1 MELNVRE
8 GLARCKAPSRSFLF
22 SDIEGSTRH
31 WELHR
36 DAMEEALHLHDA
48 RMRTA
53 IDQCGGRVFKTVGDA
68 FCAVFPSAESAL
80 YGALAAQRAV
90 TREDWSTVGGL
101 QVRMAIHTGIVEE
114 RDGDYFGPALNRVAR
129 LVAIGHG
136 NQILISATSAEA
148 TRDRLP
154 AGASLHDLGLHTLR
168 DLEEPEHVYQLVA
181 KDLPADFPP
190 LRSLEILRGNL
201 PLQLT
206 SFIGRQS
213 QVVEITALLAAA
225 RLVTIVG
232 AGGIGKTRTAV
243 QVAGELAATYNDGA
257 WFIDLA
263 PITDSNLVASA
274 LASVFDVR
282 ERGGSRPLIDEVA
295 LALREKT
302 ALLILDNC
310 EQVATAAAEAIWHIL
325 RHCPKIVIL
334 ATSREP
340 LRVDGEE
347 TYGLPSLSLPP
358 DCKGIAAERA
368 LHYEAVALFVSRA
381 KSAQKEFAL
390 TDGNAPLV
398 ADIVRR
404 LDGIALAIELAAP
417 RVRAFSVREL
427 AKRLDDRLTLLT
439 SGNRTELPRH
449 QTLHALIEWSYELL
463 NEAEQTLF
471 RRLSIF
477 CGNFTLDAAQA
488 VCSDDC
494 GDQEEVPSLISALVE
509 KSLVAPEAGDGEQLY
524 RLLESTR
531 QYAFERLT
539 LACESDSAASRHC
552 RYFVTAAERASNE
565 TYEMPTD
572 LWVARHRA
580 DLENYRAAIDWG
592 LSQSNDACA
601 GAAIVAD
608 LRRLWGNLLPSEGRA
623 LLARAMTVVSAAA
636 TPRLRGR
643 LVLAA
648 AYVGEGRSGRVE
660 VRADELAQAVLVF
673 AGANDHVRQIDA
685 LRMLAFSL
693 GRSGEIAE
701 ALARFDEAL
710 VLARA
715 FSHPWL
721 VASTLIDLSSWLSES
736 GNRERATN
744 LLDEAMAIY
753 KRQGDR
759 PGIAMALFQMAEM
772 RFAENDVYGALTN
785 VREALAIGR
794 TLSDDRFLGLFLHN
808 KAAYLLAAG
817 DVNEAALCAREA
829 LAVALRRG
837 ALLFQTFAIEDL
849 AQVNARSGDVHRA
862 ARLIGYANAHYARQ
876 GLAREF
882 TEQFGYEQTA
892 SILQAALPEAQ
903 LASLMAEGA
912 NLDETTAITEATG
925 TPV

>member
-1 MELNVRE
+1 M
-8 GLARCKAPSRSFLF
+8 
-22 SDIEGSTRH
+22 
-31 WELHR
+31 
-36 DAMEEALHLHDA
+36 
-48 RMRTA
+48 
-53 IDQCGGRVFKTVGDA
+53 
-68 FCAVFPSAESAL
+68 
-80 YGALAAQRAV
+80 
-90 TREDWSTVGGL
+90 
-101 QVRMAIHTGIVEE
+101 
-114 RDGDYFGPALNRVAR
+114 
-129 LVAIGHG
+129 
-136 NQILISATSAEA
+136 
-148 TRDRLP
+148 
-154 AGASLHDLGLHTLR
+154 
-168 DLEEPEHVYQLVA
+168 
-181 KDLPADFPP
+181 
-190 LRSLEILRGNL
+190 
-201 PLQLT
+201 
-206 SFIGRQS
+206 
-213 QVVEITALLAAA
+213 
-225 RLVTIVG
+225 
-232 AGGIGKTRTAV
+232 
-243 QVAGELAATYNDGA
+243 
-257 WFIDLA
+257 
-263 PITDSNLVASA
+263 
-274 LASVFDVR
+274 
-282 ERGGSRPLIDEVA
+282 
-295 LALREKT
+295 
-302 ALLILDNC
+302 
-310 EQVATAAAEAIWHIL
+310 
-325 RHCPKIVIL
+325 
-334 ATSREP
+334 
-340 LRVDGEE
+340 
-347 TYGLPSLSLPP
+347 
-358 DCKGIAAERA
+358 
-368 LHYEAVALFVSRA
+368 SRA

-837 ALLFQTFAIEDL
+837 A
-849 AQVNARSGDVHRA
+849 
-862 ARLIGYANAHYARQ
+862 
-876 GLAREF
+876 
-882 TEQFGYEQTA
+882 
-892 SILQAALPEAQ
+892 
-903 LASLMAEGA
+903 
-912 NLDETTAITEATG
+912 
-925 TPV
+925 